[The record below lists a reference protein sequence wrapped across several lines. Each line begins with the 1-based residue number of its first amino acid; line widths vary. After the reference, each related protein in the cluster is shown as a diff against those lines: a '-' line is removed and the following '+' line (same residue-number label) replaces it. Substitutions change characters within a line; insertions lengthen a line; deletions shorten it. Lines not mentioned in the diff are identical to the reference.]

1 MKIEPRQA
9 ASFLRAPVTFR
20 AVLLH
25 GDDEG
30 LIRERA
36 ATLIQQAVGSLS
48 DPFRNVELDRSG
60 WTKLAD
66 EMTALS
72 MIGGRR
78 AVRVRDATDAI
89 LENLKAALHTAGD
102 ALVVLEA
109 PELAKGKLRSFMEA
123 GSDVASLA
131 CYPEEGALLQDT
143 IRKYLA
149 TRGVSIDAE
158 AVSWLAEALG
168 GARGALNAA
177 LDKLALLAGA
187 GGKVTLEAAILGAGD
202 AATSSAD
209 AGLVA
214 ATQGAVIACDKDLDL
229 AMAEGLA
236 GVALIR
242 AALSYLLKLHQAKL
256 RMNAGMSASDAVR
269 AMRPPVFFKLNAAM
283 TRSLSLWTS
292 DMLDRAV
299 EEARQVEIACKQT
312 GSRPELLARRFVS
325 ILARQA
331 HARVRKNL

>member
-9 ASFLRAPVTFR
+9 ASFLRAPVKYR

-36 ATLIQQAVGSLS
+36 AILIQQAAGSLS

-60 WTKLAD
+60 WPKLAD

-78 AVRVRDATDAI
+78 AVRVRDVTDAI
-89 LENLKAALHTAGD
+89 LENLKTALQTAGQ
-102 ALVVLEA
+102 ALIVLEA
-109 PELAKGKLRSFMEA
+109 PELGKGKLRSFMEA
-123 GSDVASLA
+123 GSDVAALA
-131 CYPEEGALLQDT
+131 CYPEEGAALQDT
-143 IRKYLA
+143 IRRSLGD
-149 TRGVSIDAE
+149 RGVSIDAE
-158 AVSWLAEALG
+158 AASWLSEAFG
-168 GARGALNAA
+168 GGRGALNAA

-187 GGKVTLEAAILGAGD
+187 GGKVTLEAAMLGAGD

-209 AGLVA
+209 AGLLA
-214 ATQGAVIACDKDLDL
+214 ATQGAVIACDRDLDL

-242 AALSYLLKLHQAKL
+242 MASAHLQKLHQARL
-256 RMNAGMSASDAVR
+256 RMKTGLSASDAIR

-283 TRSLSLWTS
+283 TKSLSLWTE
-292 DMLDRAV
+292 DILDRAI

-325 ILARQA
+325 VLARQA
-331 HARVRKNL
+331 QARSRARL